1 MESARAL
8 LDRAQRGALQLPE
21 RGVEIAF
28 LDWGGDGPL
37 ALLHH
42 ATGFCKGMWARVA
55 SGLSPRYRVIA
66 IDARGHGD
74 SSKLE
79 GPTAYGWDEFA
90 LDVLAVAERLASR
103 HGRRIAL
110 GMGHS
115 FGGTSLL
122 GAAARRPELF
132 ERLVLLDPVAHRPEP
147 TEPEAV
153 GRQNALSEGAL
164 RRRSEWPS
172 REAARDAWAQRSV
185 FKDWQPEAFDFYALD
200 GLRER
205 GDGSVTLKCPP
216 IVEAAIFSEGKRLD
230 IAALARGNRVPTLWL
245 WGARGHFARAAYE
258 ALAAS
263 MQSARV
269 ESLDAG
275 HLLLMERPD
284 LVVEA
289 ALRFAEHG

>member
-8 LDRAQRGALQLPE
+8 LDRAQRGSLHLPG
-21 RGVEIAF
+21 RGVEIAI

-42 ATGFCKGMWARVA
+42 ATGFCKGMWGRVA
-55 SGLSPRYRVIA
+55 ASLAPRFRVIA
-66 IDARGHGD
+66 MDARGHGD

-79 GPTAYGWDEFA
+79 GSDAYAWDEFA
-90 LDVLAVAERLASR
+90 HDAQAVAERLQTL
-103 HGRRIAL
+103 HGRRVEL

-122 GAAARRPELF
+122 GAAAARPDLF
-132 ERLVLLDPVAHRPEP
+132 GRLVLLDPVAHPPAP
-147 TEPEAV
+147 TELSV
-153 GRQNALSEGAL
+153 GRQNDLSEGAR

-172 REAARDAWAQRSV
+172 REAARDAWAPRSV
-185 FKDWQPEAFDFYALD
+185 FKDWQPESLDLYALD

-205 GDGSVTLKCPP
+205 VDGSVTLKCPP
-216 IVEAAIFSEGKRLD
+216 TVEAAIFSQGKRVD
-230 IAALARGNRVPTLWL
+230 VAAFARGNRVPTLWL
-245 WGARGHFARAAYE
+245 WGARGHFPRATYE
-258 ALAAS
+258 ALAAT
-263 MQSARV
+263 MREARV
-269 ESLDAG
+269 EDIDAG

-289 ALRFAEHG
+289 ALRFVERG